1 MKFLRIYEFQLEA
14 GRVLD
19 INVVKVSDSLLE
31 ILAQFSV
38 NWSSLRWEVSL
49 RTFIAE
55 QQQHW
60 DCYQVLL
67 HKSWK
72 ATIRP
77 TCELSSVERQ
87 QLRAIGNSKRWSTN
101 GARSWKIKKG
111 YSWIRQL
118 RSMPGT
124 GCWLRMEKRLV
135 SFIESS
141 TSSYSVP
148 KAHS

>member
-1 MKFLRIYEFQLEA
+1 M
-14 GRVLD
+14 
-19 INVVKVSDSLLE
+19 SDSLLV

-49 RTFIAE
+49 RTFIAQE
-55 QQQHW
+55 QQHW
-60 DCYQVLL
+60 DCCQFLL
-67 HKSWK
+67 HKSWI

-77 TCELSSVERQ
+77 TCELLSVGRQ
-87 QLRAIGNSKRWSTN
+87 QLHAIGNSKRWSTN

-124 GCWLRMEKRLV
+124 GCWSRTEKRWI

-141 TSSYSVP
+141 NPLYSVP